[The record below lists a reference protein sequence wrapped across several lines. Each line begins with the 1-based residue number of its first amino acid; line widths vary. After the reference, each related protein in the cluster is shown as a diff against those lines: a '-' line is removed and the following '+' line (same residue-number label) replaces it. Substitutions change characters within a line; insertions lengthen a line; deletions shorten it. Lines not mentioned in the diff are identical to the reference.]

1 MNRLYYSNFCPH
13 SKDVLDFIKRNSLID
28 KLEFFCVDNRV
39 QDRQTGIVYI
49 ISENKKTRNMLPPNI
64 QEVPALLLVRE
75 QYRAILGKEITNYY
89 APQIK
94 NVFSEIN
101 TPQPTPLTDSTQAFS
116 SYGDVDTGAVS
127 NQLGYIETPPEDFI
141 NNKIGNNYTVDSIEK
156 QRNADLEKLLAKPA
170 MI

>member
-13 SKDVLDFIKRNSLID
+13 SKDVLEFIRKNGLID
-28 KLEFFCVDNRV
+28 KLDFFCVDNRV
-39 QDRQTGIVYI
+39 QNPQTGIIYI
-49 ISENKKTRNMLPPNI
+49 ISEDKKTRTPLPPNI

-101 TPQPTPLTDSTQAFS
+101 TPQPISLTDSTQTFS
-116 SYGDVDTGAVS
+116 NYGDVDDQNNT
-127 NQLGYIETPPEDFI
+127 NKKQYIETPPEDFI
-141 NNKIGNNYTVDSIEK
+141 NNKIGNNVTVDLIEK
-156 QRNADLEKLLAKPA
+156 QRNEDLEKLFAKST